1 MLNGKIMSA
10 NKEVATVKNGIIVAL
25 NKELAPLM
33 LNKNQSVEK
42 WLESRAVDST
52 RKNARLLKT
61 ILGLKDKSDLQTV
74 LHFNAA
80 TITDNF
86 WFKKDDENLTWDEVQ
101 FKDNKFDK
109 VALIGD
115 PTAFLIPYSRTPEL
129 TNIGSFDKCWRK
141 EKGSW
146 YLYKKENEEESF
158 CEVLISEIGSEIF
171 NFAMAQYKITSSG
184 VKDKDFTDSNEYNFE
199 PLFSLV
205 GENDDYKM
213 CFDSLL
219 AIDDEIAKD
228 YNQHLNRKPT
238 NLLVG

>member
-86 WFKKDDENLTWDEVQ
+86 WFKK
-101 FKDNKFDK
+101 
-109 VALIGD
+109 
-115 PTAFLIPYSRTPEL
+115 R
-129 TNIGSFDKCWRK
+129 R
-141 EKGSW
+141 
-146 YLYKKENEEESF
+146 
-158 CEVLISEIGSEIF
+158 
-171 NFAMAQYKITSSG
+171 
-184 VKDKDFTDSNEYNFE
+184 
-199 PLFSLV
+199 
-205 GENDDYKM
+205 
-213 CFDSLL
+213 
-219 AIDDEIAKD
+219 
-228 YNQHLNRKPT
+228 
-238 NLLVG
+238 